1 MAWLKLRRLELL
13 VGLTMLLVYAWS
25 FPELYQTFSIH
36 LMLLALPGLAL
47 VSWGLGLW
55 GAALVGLL
63 NIPVQVL
70 LLDLGGAQWDTGL
83 REIVH
88 LMTGVGLAASLALG
102 LFRFQYDRRQA
113 AELAMRKS
121 QAQTEHRQPRAE
133 PLLQGARWTGPRPRP
148 PGPDARGGRHPART
162 SAL

>member
-133 PLLQGARWTGPRPRP
+133 PLLQGAMDWPTTSTPRP
-148 PGPDARGGRHPART
+148 
-162 SAL
+162 